1 MITHGMGGF
10 SVEKAREVFN
20 FNERYEIIAV
30 IAAGYY
36 GDKDQ
41 LSEYNKERERPGTRK
56 EIEELLL

>member
-1 MITHGMGGF
+1 M
-10 SVEKAREVFN
+10 EKAREVFN